1 MLGPRLIIRCTERII
16 FTQRSISASLKSVF
30 SSYAVCGR
38 SYRGHKTNKGVE
50 TCENGLLA
58 LVQHR
63 VFMLSVEHELAK
75 IQLTPPACTEIGEKV
90 ALSRRIEKHWW
101 LVGKSNHLYH
111 SKCNLFQSHCT
122 SLLGR
127 THD

>member
-1 MLGPRLIIRCTERII
+1 MLGPRLIIRCTERIVLLVD
-16 FTQRSISASLKSVF
+16 TQRSISASLKSVF
-30 SSYAVCGR
+30 SSYAVCGC
-38 SYRGHKTNKGVE
+38 SMDS
-50 TCENGLLA
+50 CSLA
-58 LVQHR
+58 LVQYR

-111 SKCNLFQSHCT
+111 SKCNLF
-122 SLLGR
+122 
-127 THD
+127 